1 MCRFLTEKLIESK
14 QYLRGVDLLC
24 KAVTK
29 TQKNL
34 SQLTSIHCD
43 LLKLCLLS
51 KCLKPALAFLDVD
64 ISDISREADTFDVK
78 YYLLYYY
85 YGGIIYATFRN
96 FERALFFLT
105 GAISVT
111 GIAISEIVVEAYKK
125 YVLVSLLVHG
135 KVGLPPK
142 QNANYLNRCIRPL
155 SVAYTDLATAYA
167 EDSVEELEKVFNKYQ
182 HIYERDTNVGLV
194 KQVIT
199 SMVKVKIQKLTK
211 TFMTLSFGDMA
222 TRVNLAGGEAEAE
235 TIILQMVSRFRN
247 ILKNVVNTKPFT
259 LD

>member
-1 MCRFLTEKLIESK
+1 MNLVSAICRFFTEKLVESK

-24 KAVTK
+24 KAITK
-29 TQKNL
+29 AQNAP
-34 SQLTSIHCD
+34 SQLTSIHCE

-96 FERALFFLT
+96 FERSLFFLT
-105 GAISVT
+105 GAISVS

-125 YVLVSLLVHG
+125 YILVSLLVHG
-135 KVGLPPK
+135 RVIPSPK
-142 QNANYLNRCIRPL
+142 QNSNYINRCIRPL
-155 SVAYTDLATAYA
+155 AVAYTELASAYT
-167 EDSVEELEKVFNKYQ
+167 EDSVEDLEKVYTKYQ

-194 KQVIT
+194 KQVVA
-199 SMVKVKIQKLTK
+199 SVVKVKIQKLTK

-222 TRVNLAGGEAEAE
+222 TRVNLVDGVAEAE
-235 TIILQMVSRFRN
+235 SIILQMVMEF
-247 ILKNVVNTKPFT
+247 
-259 LD
+259 